1 MRDFKKVVEDN
12 YDYLVKTRRHFH
24 QNPELSCQ
32 EIETVK
38 YITAEL
44 DRFGIEYQKIG
55 ETSVVASIS
64 GKPGKV
70 VAIRG
75 DIDALPITEKTGV
88 VYASTKDGVMHAC
101 GHDFHTTFMLGTAK
115 LLQEI
120 KDELN
125 GTVKVIFQEGEE
137 IGAGAKKILDS
148 GILDDVQNIAGL
160 HVAVD
165 QDLGTFTTGYGV
177 RSSIGGG
184 MIIDIEGKAGHSSTP
199 HLAINPIEVATRIIS
214 AVSQYCAYSM
224 NAQDNFVFV
233 PTILKSGNR
242 GNIIPGEAQLQYN
255 LRAFDEELAN
265 KLIAEVTKLVEEVAH
280 TCGAEVHI
288 NTRIG
293 MGSVVNEKK
302 STDLSMEVIKSCFGE
317 DAVKITRPSMGGED
331 FSYYQKRI
339 PGTFA
344 FIGAAKEGEYGKLH
358 TETTLPLEEILKYG
372 VEFFLTYVFAY
383 FESDF

>member
-12 YDYLVKTRRHFH
+12 YDYLVKARRHFH

-38 YITAEL
+38 YITAQLEQL
-44 DRFGIEYQKIG
+44 GILYQKIG
-55 ETSVVASIS
+55 ETSVVATIS

-88 VYASTKDGVMHAC
+88 AYASTKEGVMHAC

-115 LLQEI
+115 ILQEY
-120 KDELN
+120 KEELS

-148 GILDDVQNIAGL
+148 GVLNDVQNIAGL

-165 QDLGTFTTGYGV
+165 QDLGTFGTGYGV
-177 RSSIGGG
+177 RTSIGGG

-199 HLAINPIEVATRIIS
+199 HLATNAIEVAARIIS

-224 NAQDNFVFV
+224 NAQDNFVLV

-255 LRAFDEELAN
+255 IRAFDEKVAY
-265 KLIAEVTKLVEEVAH
+265 KLLTNITKLVEDVAYS
-280 TCGAEVHI
+280 CGAQVHI
-288 NTRIG
+288 ETRMG
-293 MGSVVNEKK
+293 MGSVINEKQ
-302 STDLSMEVIKSCFGE
+302 STDLSIEVIKACFGE
-317 DAVKITRPSMGGED
+317 DAVKITRPVTGGED
-331 FSYYQKRI
+331 FAYYLKKM

-344 FIGAAKEGEYGKLH
+344 NVGAAKKGMYGMLH
-358 TETTLPLEEILKYG
+358 TETTLPLEETLKYG

-383 FESDF
+383 LESDL